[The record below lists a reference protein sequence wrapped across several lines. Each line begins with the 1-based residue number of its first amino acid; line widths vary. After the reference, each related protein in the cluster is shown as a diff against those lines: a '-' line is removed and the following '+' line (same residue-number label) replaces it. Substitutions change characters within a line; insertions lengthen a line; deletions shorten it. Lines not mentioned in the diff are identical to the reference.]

1 MNGPDHDSDSGPLQ
15 NKDNTSTDLP
25 NQKADR
31 NLFMTRSESDENPSY
46 DTDIHPE
53 NYVPDSAD
61 FLPTPPSPPSP
72 MARFPAVRSLKPA
85 MVLLA
90 LCFATSLAN
99 WTNDL
104 PVGGTW
110 ASYETVWNQGQ
121 WWRLVTS
128 LLTHA
133 NLAHLLSNTPLFLIF
148 GWYLRDFFGFAVF
161 PGAALAI
168 GVLSNAWTLWT
179 YPPNTE
185 LLGASGM
192 LYGMVA
198 LWLVLYVHFETKYT
212 RSQRIFRAVGVSLL
226 LLFPTSFQ
234 QTTSYTAHGAGFVL
248 GLLVGVIATPLIHL
262 RTRPEEQAN

>member
-1 MNGPDHDSDSGPLQ
+1 MF
-15 NKDNTSTDLP
+15 
-25 NQKADR
+25 
-31 NLFMTRSESDENPSY
+31 LF
-46 DTDIHPE
+46 
-53 NYVPDSAD
+53 
-61 FLPTPPSPPSP
+61 
-72 MARFPAVRSLKPA
+72 
-85 MVLLA
+85 A

-99 WTNDL
+99 WTNAL
-104 PVGGTW
+104 PIGGTW

-133 NLAHLLSNTPLFLIF
+133 DMAHLLSNTPLFLIF

-168 GVLSNAWTLWT
+168 GVLSNAWTIWT
-179 YPPNTE
+179 YPPDTE

-262 RTRPEEQAN
+262 RARPEEQAN

>member
-1 MNGPDHDSDSGPLQ
+1 MNGLYDDAESGPSQ
-15 NKDNTSTDLP
+15 NKDTPSPDLLDQRP
-25 NQKADR
+25 DR
-31 NLFMTRSESDENPSY
+31 HLITTYAQINEGPSY

-61 FLPTPPSPPSP
+61 FLPSPPSPPSP
-72 MARFPAVRSLKPA
+72 MARFPAARSLKPA
-85 MVLLA
+85 MFLLA

-99 WTNDL
+99 WTNAL
-104 PVGGTW
+104 PIGGTW

-121 WWRLVTS
+121 WWRLFTS

-179 YPPNTE
+179 YPPDTE

-212 RSQRIFRAVGVSLL
+212 RPQRIFRAIGVSLL

-234 QTTSYTAHGAGFVL
+234 QTTSYTAHGSGFIL
-248 GLLVGVIATPLIHL
+248 GLLVGVITTPFIRL
-262 RTRPEEQAN
+262 RTRPEEQGN